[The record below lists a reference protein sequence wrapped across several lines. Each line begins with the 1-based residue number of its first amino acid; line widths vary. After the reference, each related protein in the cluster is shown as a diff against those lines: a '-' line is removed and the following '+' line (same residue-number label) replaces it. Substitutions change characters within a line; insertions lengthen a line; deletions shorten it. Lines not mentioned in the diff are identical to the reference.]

1 MILILV
7 SLGRDVLK
15 STVKRFRRMYGRSGR
30 EGGGRME
37 GRVYSSALRQEIG
50 EYAVAHGVDAAV
62 R

>member
-1 MILILV
+1 
-7 SLGRDVLK
+7 
-15 STVKRFRRMYGRSGR
+15 MYGRSWK

-50 EYAVAHGVDAAV
+50 EYAIAHGVDAAV